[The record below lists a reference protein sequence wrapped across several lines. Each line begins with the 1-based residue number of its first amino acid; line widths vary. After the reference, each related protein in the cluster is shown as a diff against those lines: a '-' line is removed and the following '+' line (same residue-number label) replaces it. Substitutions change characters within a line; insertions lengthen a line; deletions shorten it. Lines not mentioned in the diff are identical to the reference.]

1 MQEIDINYHQKHSCT
16 EIPRKIIRK
25 FGFQSLI
32 LLWKFCLLPLP
43 SVRSANEDENMQGQ
57 QSNPMCEPP
66 LLPLAAITWQ
76 APSHHHS
83 RAPSGASRRSK
94 GDTVVGMR
102 IKFIQ
107 ERSQTRKGYLLIPST
122 KTLKYIYKKGNI
134 WKTLLNNLGFFLRC
148 NCYFQNF
155 IKHKRVLKL

>member
-1 MQEIDINYHQKHSCT
+1 MNVSMQEIDINYHQKHSCT

-25 FGFQSLI
+25 FRFQSLI

-43 SVRSANEDENMQGQ
+43 SVKSENEDEDMQGQ

-76 APSHHHS
+76 APSHDHS
-83 RAPSGASRRSK
+83 RAHLGASRRSK
-94 GDTVVGMR
+94 GDAVCEMR

-107 ERSQTRKGYLLIPST
+107 DRSQTRKGY
-122 KTLKYIYKKGNI
+122 
-134 WKTLLNNLGFFLRC
+134 FF
-148 NCYFQNF
+148 NSFNQSPKIYFQEIKFLKDF
-155 IKHKRVLKL
+155 IKTNNIEIFSKV

>member
-1 MQEIDINYHQKHSCT
+1 MNVLMQEIDINYHQKHSCT

-25 FGFQSLI
+25 FRFQSLI
-32 LLWKFCLLPLP
+32 VLWKFCLLPLP
-43 SVRSANEDENMQGQ
+43 SAKGENEDENMQGQ

-83 RAPSGASRRSK
+83 RAHSGASGRSK
-94 GDTVVGMR
+94 GETVVGMR

-107 ERSQTRKGYLLIPST
+107 ERSQTRKGHFFLLSI
-122 KTLKYIYKKGNI
+122 KTLKYVSKKGNI
-134 WKTLLNNLGFFLRC
+134 
-148 NCYFQNF
+148 
-155 IKHKRVLKL
+155 

>member
-1 MQEIDINYHQKHSCT
+1 MNVSMQEIDINYHQKHSCT

-25 FGFQSLI
+25 FRFQSLI

-43 SVRSANEDENMQGQ
+43 SVKSENEDEDMQGQ

-76 APSHHHS
+76 APSHDHS
-83 RAPSGASRRSK
+83 RAHSGASRRSK
-94 GDTVVGMR
+94 GDTVCGMR

-107 ERSQTRKGYLLIPST
+107 DRSQTRKEY
-122 KTLKYIYKKGNI
+122 
-134 WKTLLNNLGFFLRC
+134 FF
-148 NCYFQNF
+148 NSFNQSPKIYFQEIKFLKNF
-155 IKHKRVLKL
+155 IKTNNIEVFSKV